1 MADWSALV
9 RGFQEGADWSQRRRY
24 IKQLE
29 LAREQALKAGGR
41 ELYALAGA
49 EQDLLNQFPTETSGM
64 TPYDDSIWELED
76 PMAVRLKNKFKS
88 WMQKRKK
95 KRQKAIDLGD
105 EGGFNTS
112 NPVGTGEEEYT
123 PAETYALPET
133 DEVEAVP
140 FADGGDIAN
149 AMETARGVT
158 QSFATQA
165 GQAPVMTVQA
175 GGAQPVPSVTGV
187 IDTGRNYADGGS
199 IAEVKDRRK
208 ASAKEIARGT
218 NRFDETRASRRRKA
232 LDVGPKESAYSRA
245 NRAIGEFMQTRPLP
259 QEGRTGLARLARG
272 ARNLGRK
279 VKGAGALGAL
289 GATALEAFNTPTEQ
303 FRERF
308 GLETDNPSL
317 PGDIGVRALG
327 AASVLGDVLTL
338 GAAGRLY
345 RDKQRIAAEQ
355 QQAAGAT
362 PQRAQAIPVE
372 QSPAVVGAMTVTG
385 RRQQGIPTQQTDT
398 DLDVVDFSNID
409 IDARDVPDM
418 TTDDWKQYRAMVIRD
433 AARRGLPIDQV
444 QDRITQMQQKGF
456 LHYGRQGLALQLAGN
471 IRGAMAAY
479 RAAYQYFPNGNDVE
493 FGVWRDKRTGRQHII
508 GFAKD
513 EKTGKIVPG
522 SEMVMDPERVSV
534 ILDNFENLQAFRLWK
549 KDEREFQ
556 QELRKYEEVTKPLAQ
571 AQADYMATNSEA
583 NVLRAENAALRARG
597 SGGYSAADM
606 RGDAATFRNAPG
618 ISELML
624 TEPDT
629 AQYLLSVMGQIK
641 AANPNVPPDTIA
653 TVVMQSYADGTLEQ
667 RLQRMGIQ

>member
-9 RGFQEGADWSQRRRY
+9 KGFQEGADWSQRRRY
-24 IKQLE
+24 NKQME
-29 LAREQALKAGGR
+29 MAREQALKAGGR

-88 WMQKRKK
+88 WMQKKGKK
-95 KRQKAIDLGD
+95 KRQKALDLGG
-105 EGGFNTS
+105 EGEFNTS
-112 NPVGTGEEEYT
+112 NPVGTGEEGYT

-149 AMETARGVT
+149 AMEAARGVT
-158 QSFATQA
+158 QTFATQA
-165 GQAPVMTVQA
+165 GQAPVTTVQA

-208 ASAKEIARGT
+208 ASAKEVARGT
-218 NRFDETRASRRRKA
+218 DRFKETRSTRKA
-232 LDVGPKESAYSRA
+232 LDVGPKETAYSRA
-245 NRAIGEFMQTRPLP
+245 NRVTGEFMQTRPLP
-259 QEGRTGLARLARG
+259 QDGRTGLARLARG
-272 ARNLGRK
+272 ARNLGRM

-289 GATALEAFNTPTEQ
+289 GATAIEAYNTPTEQ

-308 GLETDNPSL
+308 GLETDDPSL

-327 AASVLGDVLTL
+327 AASVLGDVFTL

-355 QQAAGAT
+355 QQAAAGAT
-362 PQRAQAIPVE
+362 PQQAQAIPVE
-372 QSPAVVGAMTVTG
+372 QPPAVIKALTVTG
-385 RRQQGIPTQQTDT
+385 RRQQGIPTQQTGT

-409 IDARDVPDM
+409 IDAREVPDM
-418 TTDDWKQYRAMVIRD
+418 KTDDWKQYRAMVIRD
-433 AARRGLPIDQV
+433 AARRGQPIDQV
-444 QDRITQMQQKGF
+444 QDRITQMQMKGF
-456 LHYGRQGLALQLAGN
+456 LSYGYQGLALQQAGN
-471 IRGAMAAY
+471 VRGAMAAY
-479 RAAYQYFPNGNDVE
+479 RAAFQYFPNGNDVE
-493 FGVWRDKRTGRQHII
+493 FGTSVNKRTGRTQII

-522 SEMVMDPERVSV
+522 SELVMDPERVSV
-534 ILDNFENLQAFRLWK
+534 ILENFKNPQAFRLWT
-549 KDEREFQ
+549 KDWRDFQ
-556 QELRKYEEVTKPLAQ
+556 QEQRKYEEVTKPLAQ

-597 SGGYSAADM
+597 GYDAADM
-606 RGDAATFRNAPG
+606 RGDATAFRNAPG
-618 ISELML
+618 LSELML
-624 TEPDT
+624 TEPEK
-629 AQYLLSVMGQIK
+629 AQYLLSAMGQIK